1 MIAIIAISIV
11 SLRIPLRPRY
21 YERNGQKFPFYYPL
35 RIAIEFKSGGAKP
48 PQQLDGWQA
57 SLEGTAKKLAP
68 LRLLPLFES
77 QDSIDQLVA
86 RARRNDPEYEP
97 ADFSA
102 WFQVETPAGVKADE
116 LVKRLRKLDN
126 VETAYVIRPN
136 PPPAVNPE
144 DDIRNKRQYY
154 QDKAP
159 RGIDAR
165 FAWGFFGGDGAGI
178 GFVDLEQGWNL
189 NHRDLKD
196 AKITIISGVN
206 SDEYLPWNLGAR

>member
-1 MIAIIAISIV
+1 MFEDPPATQILREEWQKISELLSTSYSDRV
-11 SLRIPLRPRY
+11 
-21 YERNGQKFPFYYPL
+21 QKWRRQTSAAVGRL
-35 RIAIEFKSGGAKP
+35 
-48 PQQLDGWQA
+48 A
-57 SLEGTAKKLAP
+57 SVVEGTAKQLAP

-86 RARRNDPEYEP
+86 RARRNDPDYDYEP
-97 ADFSA
+97 VDFSA
-102 WFQVETPAGVKADE
+102 WCQVETPAGVKAEE

-136 PPPAVNPE
+136 PAPMPVSFTNDP
-144 DDIRNKRQYY
+144 RNLKQGY
-154 QDKAP
+154 QDAAP
-159 RGIDAR
+159 KGIDAR
-165 FAWGFFGGDGAGI
+165 YAWDFFGGDGAGI

-206 SDEYLPWNLGAR
+206 RDDVPPWNIGAR